1 MIIMVD
7 ARGEWGGWYMEGWIL
22 EDTYDVMV
30 MKIEVM
36 WLNVVADK

>member
-1 MIIMVD
+1 
-7 ARGEWGGWYMEGWIL
+7 MEGWIL

-36 WLNVVADK
+36 LLNVVADK